1 MAACHIGGITL
12 HQFAG
17 IGAGEAGLERCV
29 ELASKPVSVAIW
41 RRCKHLII
49 DEVSMIDGQYFQ
61 KIEEVAR
68 RVRRNEK
75 PFGGIQLIL
84 CGDFFQLP
92 PVIKFN
98 KYENKNKPAVK
109 FCFQTKAWQ
118 DCGFTTFELKKIHRQ
133 NDEFFISILNKI
145 RTGMSVILITF
156 SMFSLV
162 KHFLLCQMFLHFFYL
177 NYLKI
182 SLKSIVKYNTT

>member
-1 MAACHIGGITL
+1 MAACQIGGITL

-17 IGAGEAGLERCV
+17 IGDGEAGLERCV
-29 ELASKPVSVAIW
+29 ELASKPVSNAIW

-49 DEVSMIDGQYFQ
+49 DEVSMIDGKYFQ

-92 PVIKFN
+92 PVTKFN
-98 KYENKNKPAVK
+98 YGDKNKPTVK
-109 FCFQTKAWQ
+109 FCFQTQAWK
-118 DCGFTTFELKKIHRQ
+118 DCGFTTFELKQIHRQ

-145 RTGMSVILITF
+145 RKGKLMIIPYQFCSNFIQA
-156 SMFSLV
+156 FSL
-162 KHFLLCQMFLHFFYL
+162 FLNRALSADF
-177 NYLKI
+177 
-182 SLKSIVKYNTT
+182 TTCHLFGGGGGGVNKV